1 MPTEPSEPPVLS
13 EPSEPALRVNFL
25 DHLIPRAT
33 PGTYRVQVRNTL
45 TDAGGDLDAADRLPT
60 TEETFEIRAAR
71 FVLAQATVHALYPPP
86 GSRSSYGRTL
96 PHITF
101 NRPTLPWE
109 RNQAG
114 TRSRPE
120 ARPPWV
126 ALLVFG
132 AGELP
137 DDPGATGATPL
148 RTVEELLH
156 PAEHGVVGPVLPEG
170 SVSESEAAGK
180 CATIDVPAA
189 LFTAVAPHDDE
200 MYYLA
205 HVRKVAA
212 AGAARADGEVLAPG
226 EYAVVTANRFP
237 RASGDYVVHLVSFEG
252 FEGRLSGTLPPGTT
266 AVRLASLHHWT
277 FTSSDGPASDAGALL
292 QNLVGPDDP
301 DAPDPERL
309 ALRLPADPP
318 HGSDPAERT
327 VYDRLRL
334 GYVAVPHRLL
344 SGELTYAWYRGP
356 GAPVTARALPADRP
370 EGPHTTADHALV
382 YDPEHGLFDVS
393 YAAAWTLGRTIGLA
407 DPDYTTA
414 VTRARRE
421 LANRAAALMSG
432 ARAVHDGPA
441 ALGPLHELASAGL
454 RSTLADGLK
463 GAQTPDAEGRRT
475 PAPPRDR
482 SRLRALLG
490 EERNAAV
497 LRETADRSADAIAAW
512 QARLGLLH
520 GLPFHHLVPDPRML
534 PPESL
539 RMFRID
545 PAWIEALVAGAAD
558 VAVHTSVD
566 AQLAPELDRAARRK
580 STTPAAAAGMLI
592 RSALVT
598 AWPDIVITAR
608 LGGRELRELRR
619 ALPGPGI
626 VMVLWDGVPDEVVLR
641 EPGQGIHY
649 GIDAGDRIS
658 LRDLTPGPGLGA
670 PLETFYPA
678 DGQGTVT
685 DLHLRPGPEDGPAV
699 LQLFGDGGLVPPL
712 AATFGL
718 PDLDPGQLA
727 IELVNAPLE
736 QEITSPAPD
745 TDTART
751 ETTR

>member
-1 MPTEPSEPPVLS
+1 MTATVPTL
-13 EPSEPALRVNFL
+13 PSEPALRVNFL

-33 PGTYRVQVRNTL
+33 PGTYRVQVHHTL
-45 TDAGGDLDAADRLPT
+45 TDADGELDASDRLPT

-71 FVLAQATVHALYPPP
+71 FVLARTTVHALYPAPA
-86 GSRSSYGRTL
+86 SRSSYGRTL

-114 TRSRPE
+114 TRSGPE
-120 ARPPWV
+120 ARPPWL
-126 ALLVFG
+126 ALLLFG

-137 DDPGATGATPL
+137 DDPGATGATVL
-148 RTVEELLH
+148 RTVDELRH
-156 PAEHGVVGPVLPEG
+156 PAEPGVVGPVLPDG
-170 SVSESEAAGK
+170 SVSDSEAAGK
-180 CATIDVPAA
+180 CATIDVPAE

-226 EYAVVTANRFP
+226 EYGVITANRFP
-237 RASGDYVVHLVSFEG
+237 RTPGEYVVHLVSFEG

-277 FTSSDGPASDAGALL
+277 FTSSDGPASDPGALL

-301 DAPDPERL
+301 DDPDPERL
-309 ALRLPADPP
+309 AMRLPADPP
-318 HGSDPAERT
+318 HGADPVERA
-327 VYDRLRL
+327 VYERLRL

-344 SGELTYAWYRGP
+344 SGELTCAWYRGP
-356 GAPVTARALPADRP
+356 GTPVTAPDLPDGRP
-370 EGPHTTADHALV
+370 DGPHTTADHALV

-421 LANRAAALMSG
+421 LANQAAALMSG
-432 ARAVHDGPA
+432 ARAVQDGPA
-441 ALGPLHELASAGL
+441 ALGPLRELASADF
-454 RSTLADGLK
+454 RRTLADGLK
-463 GAQTPDAEGRRT
+463 GAQLPDGEGRRA
-475 PAPPRDR
+475 PAPARTR
-482 SRLRALLG
+482 SGMRALLG

-497 LRETADRSADAIAAW
+497 LRATADRNADAIAAW

-545 PAWIEALVAGAAD
+545 AAWIEALVAGAAD
-558 VAVHTSVD
+558 VAVHTSID
-566 AQLAPELDRAARRK
+566 AQLAPELNRAARRK
-580 STTPAAAAGMLI
+580 STAPAAGAGMLL

-598 AWPDIVITAR
+598 AWPDIVITAC
-608 LGGRELRELRR
+608 LGGRELTELRR
-619 ALPGPGI
+619 AMPGPGTM
-626 VMVLWDGVPDEVVLR
+626 MVLWDGVPDTVVLR

-658 LRDLTPGPGLGA
+658 LRDLTPGPGLGE

-678 DGQGTVT
+678 DGEGTVT
-685 DLHLRPGPEDGPAV
+685 ELHLRPGPEDGPAV
-699 LQLFGDGGLVPPL
+699 LRLFGDGGLVPPL
-712 AATFGL
+712 AREFGL
-718 PDLDPGQLA
+718 ADLDPGQLA

-736 QEITSPAPD
+736 QEITSPAADP
-745 TDTART
+745 ART
-751 ETTR
+751 ETLR